1 MSQSIATEIIEA
13 IADVEQTEPEHLDI
27 VLESYVSTDAI
38 RELVAHDS
46 DAWRLQFETQN
57 HVIQV
62 MGDDTILVD
71 GKQRH
76 TLT

>member
-1 MSQSIATEIIEA
+1 MGQSTPNEVIEA

-62 MGDDTILVD
+62 MGDHTILVD
-71 GKQRH
+71 GKQ
-76 TLT
+76 